1 MKQTILLYNPKA
13 VFFDLPLALLAIAS
27 NLDLNK
33 YKIVIV
39 DGRVDKNPMQIIE
52 EHIEDAI
59 CFGVSVLTGKPIK
72 DALSITQKVKELKP
86 EITTV
91 WGGWHTSLFPK
102 ETLID
107 TPFIDITTQGQGEI
121 TFKEIIG
128 AVSLS
133 IKENNLSI
141 NNLKFIK
148 GICYR
153 DQEDKIIKNPPRVI
167 VKMDDL
173 PTLNY
178 DFIDVEKYFVRK
190 KQRQFDY
197 ISSTGC
203 FFRCSFCADPFVY
216 ERKWTSISAN
226 RMGEEI
232 ENFHKRFQFT
242 DLNFQDETFFTYKKR
257 AIEIANEFI
266 NRKLPITWAATMRAD
281 QGVRMDIDDFK
292 LLKKSGLRRLLIGV
306 ESGSQEMMDWMKKD
320 IKLEQVFECADRCQD
335 LGISVIFPFIVGF
348 PNESDKSIEET
359 VKVAKQLNAMSPNF
373 STPIFYFKPY
383 PGTQITFDVVA
394 DEGYQLPKSTKEW
407 SNFDYIGSSGPWVS
421 AKKYDFFEKFK
432 FYMKLAYT
440 KQSVFLK
447 PIQLLAQLR
456 CKFDYYDLPIEKN
469 LANFFIKKEE
479 LS

>member
-1 MKQTILLYNPKA
+1 MKQIILLYNPKA

-33 YKIVIV
+33 YKVVII
-39 DGRVDKNPMQIIE
+39 DGRVDENPMQIIE
-52 EHIEDAI
+52 EHIKNTI
-59 CFGVSVLTGKPIK
+59 CFGVNVLTGKPIK
-72 DALSITQKVKELKP
+72 DALSITEKVKQIKP
-86 EITTV
+86 EIITV

-107 TPFIDITTQGQGEI
+107 TPFIDITVQGQGEI
-121 TFKEIIG
+121 TFKELVEAISKEFQND
-128 AVSLS
+128 SL
-133 IKENNLSI
+133 KT
-141 NNLKFIK
+141 IK

-153 DQEDKIIKNPPRVI
+153 NEKNEIIKNPPRVI
-167 VKMDDL
+167 TKMDDL

-178 DFIDVEKYFVRK
+178 NFIDVEKYFIKK

-216 ERKWTSISAN
+216 NRKWTSISAN

-232 ENFHKRFQFT
+232 ESFYKKYQFT

-257 AIEIANEFI
+257 ALKIANEFI
-266 NRKLPITWAATMRAD
+266 NRKLNFSWAATMRAD
-281 QGVRMDIDDFK
+281 QGVRLSVEDFK
-292 LLKKSGLRRLLIGV
+292 ILKKSGLRRLLIGV

-320 IKLEQVFECADRCQD
+320 IKLEQVFECAERCQD

-348 PNESDKSIEET
+348 PNESDKSIVET

-407 SNFDYIGSSGPWVS
+407 SGFDYIGSSGPWVS
-421 AKKYDFFEKFK
+421 TEKYIFFENFK
-432 FYMKLAYT
+432 FYLKLAYS
-440 KQSVFLK
+440 KQSILLK
-447 PIQLLAQLR
+447 PLQFLAKLR
-456 CKFDYYDLPIEKN
+456 CHFDYYNLSFEKKLADL
-469 LANFFIKKEE
+469 LIKREE

>member
-13 VFFDLPLALLAIAS
+13 VFFDLPLALLAIGS
-27 NLDLNK
+27 NLDASK
-33 YKIVIV
+33 YKVVIV
-39 DGRVDKNPMQIIE
+39 DGRVDKNPIE
-52 EHIEDAI
+52 KIKKHLDNAI

-72 DALSITQKVKELKP
+72 DALFITEQVKKLKP
-86 EITTV
+86 EIITI

-107 TPFIDITTQGQGEI
+107 TNFIDITVQGQGEI
-121 TFKEIIG
+121 TFKELVNTISNAIAERG
-128 AVSLS
+128 TSNEKS
-133 IKENNLSI
+133 NSFNS
-141 NNLKFIK
+141 IK

-153 DQEDKIIKNPPRVI
+153 NDKNEIIKNPPRVI
-167 VKMDDL
+167 EKMDNL
-173 PTLNY
+173 PSINY
-178 DFIDVEKYFVRK
+178 DFIDVEKYFTKK

-226 RMGEEI
+226 RMGEELEI
-232 ENFHKRFQFT
+232 LYKKYKFT

-266 NRKLPITWAATMRAD
+266 NRKLNFSWAATMRAD
-281 QGVRMDIDDFK
+281 QGVRLSMEDFK
-292 LLKKSGLRRLLIGV
+292 ILKKSGLRRLLIGV

-320 IKLEQVFECADRCQD
+320 IKLEQVFECAERCKD

-359 VKVAKQLNAMSPNF
+359 VKVSKQLNASSPNF

-383 PGTQITFDVVA
+383 PGTQITFDVVE
-394 DEGYQLPKSTKEW
+394 DEGYKLPQSTLEW

-421 AKKYDFFEKFK
+421 DAKYAFFEKFGSTTNLMELLK
-432 FYMKLAYT
+432 FA
-440 KQSVFLK
+440 
-447 PIQLLAQLR
+447 
-456 CKFDYYDLPIEKN
+456 
-469 LANFFIKKEE
+469 KKR
-479 LS
+479 